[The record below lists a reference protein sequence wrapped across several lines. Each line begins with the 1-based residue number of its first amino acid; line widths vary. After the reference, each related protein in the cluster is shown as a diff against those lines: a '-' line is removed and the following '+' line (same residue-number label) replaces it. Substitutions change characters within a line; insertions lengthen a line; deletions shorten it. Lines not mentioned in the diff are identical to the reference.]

1 MAGCREREALSM
13 NPGLVAELRA
23 IVGSHNVS
31 TDAHHLDRF
40 AGDALG
46 VFRAFR
52 SGERLS
58 DQPGV
63 VVWPGDTSEVSRVL
77 KLANG
82 HQVAV
87 VPYGGGTGVMGAAAP
102 VDGCIV
108 LNLRRM
114 NSILDV
120 SKENLSI
127 RLQAGALLGEVA
139 AELERSEL
147 VLGHDPWSQPIATVG
162 GAISTNGVGYT
173 AAKYGS
179 MGEQVLGLVVVLA
192 DGETVQTKDVPKA
205 SYGPSL
211 NGLFIGSEGT
221 LGVITEATV
230 RAFAWP
236 EKRILRGVTFP
247 DFDTGFNA
255 VAALYAD
262 GVRPTMVDYGEEFWR
277 GSSTSD
283 QDATLYLAFEGFRED
298 ADAQDQRARD
308 ICARLG
314 GREDGPDEV
323 QRFWT
328 SRHASAERYRR
339 DVLLDPN
346 PRKARNRRSD
356 YRMDY
361 LHVALP
367 TSKVLEYRR
376 RCQEVL
382 AGYKVEVREWSLW
395 ARPEFFSFLISEDGD
410 PEHETSLT
418 IADAVDQV
426 LVMAQDMGGTM
437 EYCHGVGIKLA
448 HLMDRELGTGMEIV
462 RKIKTAL
469 DPNGILNP
477 GKLAG

>member
-1 MAGCREREALSM
+1 M
-13 NPGLVAELRA
+13 NTGLIAELRA
-23 IVGSHNVS
+23 IVGSNNVS
-31 TDAHHLDRF
+31 TDARHLDRF

-52 SGERLS
+52 SAGRLS
-58 DQPGV
+58 AQPGV
-63 VVWPGDTSEVSRVL
+63 VVWPGDTREVSQLL

-87 VPYGGGTGVMGAAAP
+87 VPYGGGTGVMGAATQL
-102 VDGCIV
+102 DGCIV

-114 NSILDV
+114 NSILSV
-120 SKENLSI
+120 SKEDLSA
-127 RLQAGALLGEVA
+127 RLQAGVLLGEAA

-192 DGETVQTKDVPKA
+192 DGEIIQTKDVPKP

-211 NGLFIGSEGT
+211 NSLFIGSEGT

-230 RAFAWP
+230 RAFPWP
-236 EKRILRGVTFP
+236 EKRILRGMTFP
-247 DFDTGFNA
+247 DFESGFDA
-255 VAALYAD
+255 VAALYAE
-262 GVRPTMVDYGEEFWR
+262 GVRPTMVDYGEEFWC
-277 GSSTSD
+277 GSSASD
-283 QDATLYLAFEGFRED
+283 QNAALYLAFEGFTED
-298 ADAQDQRARD
+298 ADVQDRRARD

-314 GREDGPDEV
+314 GREDDSAEV
-323 QRFWT
+323 RDFWA
-328 SRHASAERYRR
+328 SRHASAERYRE
-339 DVLLDPN
+339 DVLLASN
-346 PRKARNRRSD
+346 PREARNRRSD

-367 TSKVLEYRR
+367 TSRVLEYRR

-382 AGYKVEVREWSLW
+382 TSYQVKVREWSIW

-410 PEHETSLT
+410 PGHETSLS
-418 IADAVDQV
+418 IAEVVDQV

-448 HLMDRELGTGMEIV
+448 HLMDSELGTGMEIV
-462 RKIKTAL
+462 RKIKKAL
-469 DPNGILNP
+469 DPNAILNP